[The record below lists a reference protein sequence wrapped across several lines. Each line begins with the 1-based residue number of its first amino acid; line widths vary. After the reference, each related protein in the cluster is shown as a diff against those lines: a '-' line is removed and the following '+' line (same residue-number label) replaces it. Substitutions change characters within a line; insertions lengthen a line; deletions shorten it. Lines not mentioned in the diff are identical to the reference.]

1 MRWRIKGDAKKI
13 VLWHRKLLFII
24 SSNQEAV
31 LKKMKR
37 RKWNQILP
45 LVMLVGSLVGFS
57 LFYFIPFIVSFFYSI
72 VDSPIHGAFCGL
84 QNYKELLQN
93 PYFLKGLKNTVTF
106 MVISIPLNMVLSLV
120 VAFVVQSMNR
130 YSKFFSLIFLIPLA
144 IPSATSAFFWESFW
158 GLHGTF
164 NKVLRTFEISGI
176 DWLDSKY
183 SMIVMVNI
191 FIWKNIGYNMAL
203 YLSGLS
209 SIPEQYYEYAD
220 VEGAGTLWK
229 FKNITW
235 LYLIPTTFLALI
247 MTFVNSFKVFK
258 EIYIIIGKYP
268 PDGLYVLQHYMNN
281 MFLSLNYS
289 KLASAVYIL
298 TMVIVLFVA
307 CLFRTERK
315 LSKNLH
321 Y

>member
-1 MRWRIKGDAKKI
+1 M
-13 VLWHRKLLFII
+13 L
-24 SSNQEAV
+24 
-31 LKKMKR
+31 KR
-37 RKWNQILP
+37 RNWNQTIPWL
-45 LVMLVGSLVGFS
+45 MLLISLAGFC
-57 LFYFIPFIVSFFYSI
+57 LFYLIPFIVSFFYSI
-72 VDSPIHGAFCGL
+72 VDNPINGAFCGL
-84 QNYKELLQN
+84 KNYKELFENQ
-93 PYFLKGLKNTVTF
+93 YFLRGLTNTLKF
-106 MVISIPLNMVLSLV
+106 MAISIPLNMVLSLG
-120 VAFVVQSMNR
+120 VALVIHNIKL
-130 YSKFFSLIFLIPLA
+130 YPKFFSLIFLIPLA
-144 IPSATSAFFWESFW
+144 IPSATSAFFWESFFGEQGTLNKFLSIW
-158 GLHGTF
+158 G
-164 NKVLRTFEISGI
+164 VQGI
-176 DWLDSKY
+176 DWFDSQY
-183 SMIVMVNI
+183 SMFVMVLI

-220 VEGAGTLWK
+220 VEGAGTIWK
-229 FKNITW
+229 FKHITW
-235 LYLIPTTFLALI
+235 VYLIPTTFLVLI

-258 EIYIIIGKYP
+258 EIYIITGEYP

-298 TMVIVLFVA
+298 TIVIVLFVA